1 MAEKTP
7 STDFIAA
14 YLETPVAAEVTQQ
27 TVMRL
32 QGIERMTG
40 TDLGSNGPTNLP
52 AGEIAKVV
60 KALNTETPVV
70 RQGPAPRTPG
80 NTMH

>member
-7 STDFIAA
+7 STEFIAA
-14 YLETPVAAEVTQQ
+14 YLDSPAAAEVTSQ
-27 TVMRL
+27 TVLRL

-40 TDLGSNGPTNLP
+40 ADLGSNGPTNLP

-60 KALNTETPVV
+60 KALSSEPPTM
-70 RQGPAPRTPG
+70 RQGPAPKSP
-80 NTMH
+80 TMH